1 MASNVNQFETSISS
15 IIGSKKKISVFNKLS
30 RKKLEKNKKGERTS
44 CLDISRFEDLNKGGV
59 ID

>member
-1 MASNVNQFETSISS
+1 LAPR
-15 IIGSKKKISVFNKLS
+15 KKYQLLINCQE
-30 RKKLEKNKKGERTS
+30 KKLEKNKKGARTS